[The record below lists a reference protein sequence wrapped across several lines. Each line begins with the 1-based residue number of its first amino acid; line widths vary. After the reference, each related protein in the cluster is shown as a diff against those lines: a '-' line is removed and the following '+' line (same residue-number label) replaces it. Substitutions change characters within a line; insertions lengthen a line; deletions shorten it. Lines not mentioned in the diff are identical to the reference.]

1 MIAGRAGPF
10 LKARAALSRKRL
22 LPVAGEVLVEVGD
35 RAEVSTVVA
44 RAPGRGTLH
53 TVNAA
58 RLLDVLPGEVPGAM
72 LVAVGDSVA
81 AGEPLARTR
90 GLFGFFAS
98 RCLAPVAGTVAAVSA
113 HTGRILLEE
122 PAAPLEVRAFLPGVV
137 SAVHPGRGATVSG
150 WAAWVAGV
158 FGVGG
163 ERGGP
168 LLPMVGRPEASLES
182 SQVDARVAGCVLLGG
197 ALVSAAAL
205 RRAASLGAAGVI
217 TGGIHDHELAAWL
230 GRETVLAD
238 TTGLAAPLTLV
249 VTGGFGRVPV
259 DPDAFALLRS
269 HAQGHVCLSGYTRV
283 RAGSIR
289 PEVIVPLADQ
299 PASVSVSRIIPRVV
313 PELAV
318 GSYVQ
323 IVRAPWFAQRGQVG
337 RLPESLET
345 VESGA
350 HCLVAEV
357 DLDDGGTVRVP
368 RCNLEVLAGP

>member
-10 LKARAALSRKRL
+10 LQARAALSRMRL

-35 RAEVSTVVA
+35 RAQGDTVIA
-44 RAPGRGTLH
+44 RAPGRGILR

-58 RLLDVLPGEVPGAM
+58 RLLDVPPGEVPGAM
-72 LVAVGDSVA
+72 LVAVGDSVST
-81 AGEPLARTR
+81 GEPLARTR

-98 RCLAPVAGTVAAVSA
+98 CCLAPVSGTVVAISA

-150 WAAWVAGV
+150 WAARVAGV

-168 LLPMVGRPEASLES
+168 LLPLVGRPDACLEAA
-182 SQVDARVAGCVLLGG
+182 QVDAEVAGCVLLGG
-197 ALVSAAAL
+197 ALVTAAAL
-205 RRAASLGAAGVI
+205 RRAADLGATGVI
-217 TGGIHDHELAAWL
+217 TGGIHDRELTDWL

-238 TTGLAAPLTLV
+238 TTGLDAPLTVV

-269 HAQGHVCLSGYTRV
+269 HAGRHVCLSGYTRV
-283 RAGSIR
+283 RVGSVR
-289 PEVIVPLADQ
+289 PEVIVPLAEE
-299 PASVSVSRIIPRVV
+299 PAAATVAEAV

-318 GSYVQ
+318 GSRVQ
-323 IVRAPWFAQRGQVG
+323 IVRSPWFAQRGTVG
-337 RLPESLET
+337 RLPETLET

-350 HCLVAEV
+350 RCLVAEV

-368 RCNLEVLAGP
+368 LCNLEVLAGP